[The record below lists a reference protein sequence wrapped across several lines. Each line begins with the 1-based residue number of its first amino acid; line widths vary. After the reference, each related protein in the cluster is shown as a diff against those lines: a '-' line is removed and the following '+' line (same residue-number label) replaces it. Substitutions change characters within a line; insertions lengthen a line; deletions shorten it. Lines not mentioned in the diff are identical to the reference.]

1 MKRALTILGLCLA
14 AACTSSAKDA
24 SPSPAPAAPAVAPP
38 AAELARSGLEVVA
51 ESEAV
56 LTDPARKRDLTV
68 AATYPGGKGPYPV
81 VVYLPGE
88 GRTGEDDR
96 LLLRFWATRGYAV
109 LAVAPKGAKKASSA
123 PPWDARVRD
132 AAFVV
137 DSLPSIGERIPP
149 LAGKLDAA
157 RVGVGGHGE
166 GAAAAGI
173 LAGATVDPSKT
184 DKGKGL
190 PDPRPKAFLLISPPA
205 AGKGGWTS
213 SSWAGVARPLLVVAG
228 SRETSPKPKGAD
240 ATWRPDA
247 FRLSASGD
255 KYCLWLPGGSALSA
269 TGQYAEPGAAL
280 AGRGKGA
287 PTAQGEIALF
297 KDVKA
302 ATIAFWDA
310 FLRGD
315 AAAQAFLRTDPKL
328 ERR

>member
-1 MKRALTILGLCLA
+1 MKRAFTILGLCLA
-14 AACTSSAKDA
+14 AACASNAKDA
-24 SPSPAPAAPAVAPP
+24 TKPAAPAAPAVAPP

-51 ESEAV
+51 EADVV
-56 LTDPARKRDLTV
+56 LTDAARKRDLAV
-68 AATYPGGKGPYPV
+68 AAAYPGGPGPYPV

-88 GRTGEDDR
+88 GRTGKDDR

-109 LAVAPKGAKKASSA
+109 LAVAPKGAKKASA
-123 PPWDARVRD
+123 APWDTRARD
-132 AAFVV
+132 AAFVI
-137 DSLPSIGERIPP
+137 DSLPTIGERIPA
-149 LAGKLDAA
+149 LAGKLDPA
-157 RVGVGGHGE
+157 RLGIGGYGE

-190 PDPRPKAFLLISPPA
+190 PDPRPKAFLLLSPPS

-213 SSWAGVARPLLVVAG
+213 SSWAGITRPLLVVAG
-228 SRETSPKPKGAD
+228 SREANPKPKGGA
-240 ATWRPDA
+240 ASWQPDA
-247 FRLSASGD
+247 FRLSPAGD
-255 KYCLWLPGGSALSA
+255 KYCLWLQGGSALSS

-287 PTAQGEIALF
+287 PSAEGEIALF

-315 AAAQAFLRTDPKL
+315 AAAKAFLETDAKL
-328 ERR
+328 DRR